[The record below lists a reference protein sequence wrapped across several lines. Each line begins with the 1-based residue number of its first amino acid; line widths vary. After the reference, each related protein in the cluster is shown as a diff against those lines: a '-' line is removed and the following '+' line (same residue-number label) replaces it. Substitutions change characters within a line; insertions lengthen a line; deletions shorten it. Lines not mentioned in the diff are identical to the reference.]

1 MEFDHLLDSLDLV
14 LDGNNIQDK
23 EFSFF
28 ESCVNFSLD
37 DAENYGTNTIIVV
50 YDFKPQQLSK
60 LKNRSKIIIY
70 CLVPLQ
76 ITREILNNTLID
88 FSKSYDWPSNA
99 TNEDIE
105 RNIGEILSRKELLI
119 NECNKYNIKIV
130 DTSFYEERDLRIN
143 NLINEIVNDYKW

>member
-88 FSKSYDWPSNA
+88 FSKSYD
-99 TNEDIE
+99 
-105 RNIGEILSRKELLI
+105 
-119 NECNKYNIKIV
+119 
-130 DTSFYEERDLRIN
+130 
-143 NLINEIVNDYKW
+143 